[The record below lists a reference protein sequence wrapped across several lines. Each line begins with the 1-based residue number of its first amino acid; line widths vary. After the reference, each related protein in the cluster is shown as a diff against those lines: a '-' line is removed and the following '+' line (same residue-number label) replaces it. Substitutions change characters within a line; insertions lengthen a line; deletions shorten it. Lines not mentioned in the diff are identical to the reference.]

1 VKLRSLL
8 VFCLLALAGC
18 GGQSAGTPTAAGSP
32 ATAAARTVP
41 TGPPATAAVTAVPTA
56 AMTTATPTAPEV
68 AARSRI
74 AYVQT
79 ADRASGEY
87 DLYVMKP
94 DGSDR
99 RQLTSLPGIETSP
112 AAVRFDDPAY
122 RLAYAWSGAGE
133 ER

>member
-18 GGQSAGTPTAAGSP
+18 GGQSAGTPTAAGS
-32 ATAAARTVP
+32 
-41 TGPPATAAVTAVPTA
+41 PATAAVTAVPTA